1 MWLLLSAL
9 WLTAGCSVIDD
20 DLSDCYQESQ
30 YKLEYQLKLITNMTT
45 EISTKLNTVTE
56 TSVANALKAYLKNI
70 FTDFAHDVDLSFY
83 DTDGSFVRLHHD
95 THIMDANQKSY
106 TLTLPMRQYRHLAVA
121 NIVDDKL
128 VSLVKDEYSNTS
140 MLSQDEGTK
149 ALPTSYISSHTTG
162 VFTARESMEVL
173 EGVDQTFNVRL
184 YMANSATT
192 LVIDPMGQ
200 PYKDITVFST
210 GFASG
215 FYISDST
222 YVYSDTP
229 PLVKAD
235 EVATGNTLL
244 CFTSVNFPSH
254 DANPEMPGA
263 TLWNFKVSVTKADDT
278 ITETILDITEPLQ
291 AGDLKIIKGSL
302 DSDGAVRPYDPTV
315 GMSVT
320 LNWNSGGSYDP
331 EL

>member
-20 DLSDCYQESQ
+20 DLSDCYQESNYQ
-30 YKLEYQLKLITNMTT
+30 LEYQLKLITNMTT

-83 DTDGSFVRLHHD
+83 DTDGSYVRLHHD

-121 NIVDDKL
+121 NIADDKL

-140 MLSQDEGTK
+140 MLSQEEGTK
-149 ALPTSYISSHTTG
+149 ALPSKYISSHTTG

-263 TLWNFKVSVTKADDT
+263 TLWNFKVYVTKADDT